1 VRSTVTLQRRLTPPQ
16 HERRDRVCGAARSL
30 ASEGGYD
37 AVTIREV
44 AARAGV
50 ARATVYRYFS
60 SKDHLLAEVIVQWGQ
75 EIIAALKRD
84 LRPRRTPA
92 EQIGA
97 VFAGAVERGM
107 QEPRLVETALAV
119 AVSRDP
125 NASRPGVWSLIDGYV
140 EAAVGD
146 GVFRDRETLVQVL
159 GYVLFSALVNLMSG
173 RTELAEAT
181 AVLENAARLL
191 ADRS

>member
-1 VRSTVTLQRRLTPPQ
+1 MRATATLQRPLTPPQ
-16 HERRDRVCGAARSL
+16 HERRDRVRDAARVL

-44 AARAGV
+44 ADRAGV

-60 SKDHLLAEVIVQWGQ
+60 SKAHLLAEVIVQWGQ
-75 EIIAALKRD
+75 EIIVDLKSD
-84 LRPRRTPA
+84 LRSGRTPA

-125 NASRPGVWSLIDGYV
+125 NASRPGVWSLIDGFV

-146 GVFRDRETLVQVL
+146 GVFRERETLVQVL
-159 GYVLFSALVNLMSG
+159 GYVLFSALANLISG

-181 AVLENAARLL
+181 VVLEDAARLL
-191 ADRS
+191 VDRS

>member
-1 VRSTVTLQRRLTPPQ
+1 VR
-16 HERRDRVCGAARSL
+16 DAARAL

-44 AARAGV
+44 ADRAGI

-75 EIIAALKRD
+75 EIIVDLKSD
-84 LRPRRTPA
+84 LRSGRTPA

-107 QEPRLVETALAV
+107 QEPRLIETALAV

-125 NASRPGVWSLIDGYV
+125 NASRPGVWSLIDGFV
-140 EAAVGD
+140 DAAVGD
-146 GVFRDRETLVQVL
+146 DVFRERETLVQVL
-159 GYVLFSALVNLMSG
+159 GYVLFSALVNLVSG

-181 AVLENAARLL
+181 AVLESAAGLL